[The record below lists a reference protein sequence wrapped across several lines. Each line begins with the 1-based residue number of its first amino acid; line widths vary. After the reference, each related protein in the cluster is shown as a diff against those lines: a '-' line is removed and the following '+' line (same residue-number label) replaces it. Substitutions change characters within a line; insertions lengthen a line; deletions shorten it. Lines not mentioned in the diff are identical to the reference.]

1 MYQRRHLNILK
12 SRMAEPRRRMQ
23 IVMGPCQVGKSTLVG
38 QFTEGVSVPFDFFA
52 ADGVNRFDSSWI
64 PNKWQQVRM
73 RMDIHSEQEHIL
85 IIDEVQKIRGWSEQ
99 VKKEWDED
107 SRSHRN
113 LKVILLGSPRL
124 LLQKGLEESLEGRF
138 ETIKMGYWD
147 WQEMHEAFGF
157 SMDEYV
163 YFGGFPGLAP
173 DIQDEDRWRNL
184 MEDSIISPIL
194 TRDILEIEEIR
205 NPALLRQVFELAC
218 IESAKELSLTK
229 MQGTMNSGTVPT
241 IKNYLDILNKSMI
254 VQALQNYS
262 PSRVKEKQSVPKMQ
276 VFNNAFRNRFGT
288 FSFDEAR
295 VDPAE
300 WGRLVESAVG
310 AHLANRAMTDDYEL
324 FYWRNERRQE
334 CDYVLRKGQA
344 LVAIEVKSGSVDKT
358 VGFEKFKEQFADNVT
373 HCWPPCSAS
382 GRFLHNGSEVT
393 VQKGLAHAIAVI
405 SIAVIILSMDC
416 PSVTNHPESMTSLL
430 QCLS

>member
-23 IVMGPCQVGKSTLVG
+23 IVMGPRQVGKSTLVG
-38 QFTEGVSVPFDFFA
+38 QFTEGISVPFDFFA

-113 LKVILLGSPRL
+113 LKVILLGSSRL

-194 TRDILEIEEIR
+194 ARDILEIEEIR

-254 VQALQNYS
+254 VQPLQNYS

-358 VGFEKFKEQFADNVT
+358 VGFEKFKEQFADKVT
-373 HCWPPCSAS
+373 AAFIVGPHALPLDDFFIMDLKSL
-382 GRFLHNGSEVT
+382 FK
-393 VQKGLAHAIAVI
+393 KG
-405 SIAVIILSMDC
+405 
-416 PSVTNHPESMTSLL
+416 
-430 QCLS
+430 

>member
-1 MYQRRHLNILK
+1 MYQRQHLNILT

-23 IVMGPCQVGKSTLVG
+23 IVMGPRQVGKSTLVG
-38 QFTEGVSVPFDFFA
+38 QFTEATSVPFDFFA
-52 ADGVNRFDSSWI
+52 ADSVNRFDTSWI
-64 PNKWQQVRM
+64 PNKWQQARM

-85 IIDEVQKIRGWSEQ
+85 VIDEVQKIRGWSEQ

-113 LKVILLGSPRL
+113 LKVILLGSSRL

-241 IKNYLDILNKSMI
+241 IKNYLDILNKSMT
-254 VQALQNYS
+254 VQPLQNYS
-262 PSRVKEKQSVPKMQ
+262 ASRIKEKLSVPKMQ
-276 VFNNAFRNRFGT
+276 VFNNAFRNRFGS
-288 FSFDEAR
+288 FSFDDAR

-300 WGRLVESAVG
+300 WGRQIESAVG
-310 AHLANRAMTDDYEL
+310 AHLANRSMMDDYEL

-358 VGFEKFKEQFADNVT
+358 VGFEKFKEQFADKVT
-373 HCWPPCSAS
+373 AAFIVGPQALPLEDFFIMDLKSL
-382 GRFLHNGSEVT
+382 FK
-393 VQKGLAHAIAVI
+393 KG
-405 SIAVIILSMDC
+405 
-416 PSVTNHPESMTSLL
+416 
-430 QCLS
+430 

>member
-23 IVMGPCQVGKSTLVG
+23 IVMGPRQVGKSTLVG
-38 QFTEGVSVPFDFFA
+38 QFTEGISVPFDFFA

-113 LKVILLGSPRL
+113 LKVILLGSSRL

-254 VQALQNYS
+254 VQPLQNYS

-276 VFNNAFRNRFGT
+276 VFNNAFRNRFGS

-358 VGFEKFKEQFADNVT
+358 VGFEKFKEQFADKVT
-373 HCWPPCSAS
+373 AAFIVGPQALPLEDFFIMDLKSL
-382 GRFLHNGSEVT
+382 FK
-393 VQKGLAHAIAVI
+393 KG
-405 SIAVIILSMDC
+405 
-416 PSVTNHPESMTSLL
+416 
-430 QCLS
+430 

>member
-1 MYQRRHLNILK
+1 
-12 SRMAEPRRRMQ
+12 MAEPRRRMQ
-23 IVMGPCQVGKSTLVG
+23 IVMGPRQVGKSTLVG

-52 ADGVNRFDSSWI
+52 ADGVNRFDTSWI

-113 LKVILLGSPRL
+113 LKVILLGSSRL

-218 IESAKELSLTK
+218 TESAKELSLTK

-254 VQALQNYS
+254 VQPLQNYS

-358 VGFEKFKEQFADNVT
+358 VGFEKFKEQFADKVT
-373 HCWPPCSAS
+373 AAFIVGPHALPLDDFFIMDLKSL
-382 GRFLHNGSEVT
+382 FK
-393 VQKGLAHAIAVI
+393 KG
-405 SIAVIILSMDC
+405 
-416 PSVTNHPESMTSLL
+416 
-430 QCLS
+430 

>member
-1 MYQRRHLNILK
+1 MYQRRHLNILT

-23 IVMGPCQVGKSTLVG
+23 IVMGPRQVGKSTLVG
-38 QFTEGVSVPFDFFA
+38 QFTEATSVPFDFFA
-52 ADGVNRFDSSWI
+52 ADSVNRFDTSWI
-64 PNKWQQVRM
+64 PNKWQQARM

-85 IIDEVQKIRGWSEQ
+85 VIDEVQKIKGWSEQ

-107 SRSHRN
+107 SRNHRN
-113 LKVILLGSPRL
+113 LKVILLGSSRL

-241 IKNYLDILNKSMI
+241 IKNYLDILNKSMT
-254 VQALQNYS
+254 VQPLQNYS
-262 PSRVKEKQSVPKMQ
+262 ASIIREKLSVPKMQ
-276 VFNNAFRNRFGT
+276 VFNNAFRNRFGS

-300 WGRLVESAVG
+300 WGRQIESAVG
-310 AHLANRAMTDDYEL
+310 AHLANRSMMDDYEL

-344 LVAIEVKSGSVDKT
+344 LVAIEVKSGGVDRT
-358 VGFEKFKEQFADNVT
+358 VGFEKFKEQFADKVT
-373 HCWPPCSAS
+373 AAFIVGPQALPLED
-382 GRFLHNGSEVT
+382 FFM
-393 VQKGLAHAIAVI
+393 
-405 SIAVIILSMDC
+405 MDLK
-416 PSVTNHPESMTSLL
+416 SLFKKKL
-430 QCLS
+430 LY

>member
-1 MYQRRHLNILK
+1 MYQRRHLNILT

-23 IVMGPCQVGKSTLVG
+23 IVMGPRQVGKSTLVG
-38 QFTEGVSVPFDFFA
+38 QFTEGISVPFDFFA

-113 LKVILLGSPRL
+113 LKVILLGSSRL

-218 IESAKELSLTK
+218 IESTKELSLTK

-254 VQALQNYS
+254 VQPLQNYS

-300 WGRLVESAVG
+300 CGRLVESAVG

-373 HCWPPCSAS
+373 AAFIVGPHALPLDDFFIMDLKSL
-382 GRFLHNGSEVT
+382 FK
-393 VQKGLAHAIAVI
+393 KG
-405 SIAVIILSMDC
+405 
-416 PSVTNHPESMTSLL
+416 
-430 QCLS
+430 

>member
-1 MYQRRHLNILK
+1 MYQRQHLNILT

-23 IVMGPCQVGKSTLVG
+23 IVMGPRQVGKSTLVG
-38 QFTEGVSVPFDFFA
+38 QFTEATSVPFDFFA
-52 ADGVNRFDSSWI
+52 ADSVNRFDTSWI
-64 PNKWQQVRM
+64 PNKWQQARM

-85 IIDEVQKIRGWSEQ
+85 VIDEVQKIKGWSEQ

-107 SRSHRN
+107 SRNHRN
-113 LKVILLGSPRL
+113 LKVILLGSSRL

-241 IKNYLDILNKSMI
+241 IKNYLDILNKSMT
-254 VQALQNYS
+254 VQPLQNYS
-262 PSRVKEKQSVPKMQ
+262 ASRIKEKLSVPKMQ
-276 VFNNAFRNRFGT
+276 VFNNAFRNRFGS

-358 VGFEKFKEQFADNVT
+358 VGFEKFKEQFADKVT
-373 HCWPPCSAS
+373 AAFIVGPQALPLEDFFIMDLKSL
-382 GRFLHNGSEVT
+382 FK
-393 VQKGLAHAIAVI
+393 KG
-405 SIAVIILSMDC
+405 
-416 PSVTNHPESMTSLL
+416 
-430 QCLS
+430 

>member
-23 IVMGPCQVGKSTLVG
+23 IVMGPGQVGKSTLVG
-38 QFTEGVSVPFDFFA
+38 QFTEGISVPFDFFA

-99 VKKEWDED
+99 VKKKWDED

-113 LKVILLGSPRL
+113 LKVILLGSSRL

-254 VQALQNYS
+254 VQPLQNYS

-373 HCWPPCSAS
+373 AAFIVGPHALPLDDFFMMDLKSL
-382 GRFLHNGSEVT
+382 FK
-393 VQKGLAHAIAVI
+393 KG
-405 SIAVIILSMDC
+405 
-416 PSVTNHPESMTSLL
+416 
-430 QCLS
+430 

>member
-23 IVMGPCQVGKSTLVG
+23 IVMGPRQVGKSTLVG

-113 LKVILLGSPRL
+113 LKVILLGSSRL

-254 VQALQNYS
+254 VQPLQNYS

-295 VDPAE
+295 VDPPE

-310 AHLANRAMTDDYEL
+310 AHLANRAMTDGYEL

-344 LVAIEVKSGSVDKT
+344 LVAIDVKNGSVDKT

-373 HCWPPCSAS
+373 AAFIVGPHALPLDDFFIMDLKSL
-382 GRFLHNGSEVT
+382 FK
-393 VQKGLAHAIAVI
+393 KG
-405 SIAVIILSMDC
+405 
-416 PSVTNHPESMTSLL
+416 
-430 QCLS
+430 

>member
-1 MYQRRHLNILK
+1 MYQRRHLNILT

-23 IVMGPCQVGKSTLVG
+23 IVMGPRQVGKSTLVG

-113 LKVILLGSPRL
+113 LKVILLGSSRL

-254 VQALQNYS
+254 VQPLQNYS

-358 VGFEKFKEQFADNVT
+358 VGFEKFKEQFADKVT
-373 HCWPPCSAS
+373 AAFIVGP
-382 GRFLHNGSEVT
+382 
-393 VQKGLAHAIAVI
+393 HALPLEDFFI
-405 SIAVIILSMDC
+405 MDLK
-416 PSVTNHPESMTSLL
+416 SLFKKK
-430 QCLS
+430 

>member
-23 IVMGPCQVGKSTLVG
+23 IVMGPGQVGKSTLVG
-38 QFTEGVSVPFDFFA
+38 QFTEGISVPFDFFA

-113 LKVILLGSPRL
+113 LKVILLGSSRI

-254 VQALQNYS
+254 VQPLQNYS

-373 HCWPPCSAS
+373 AAFIVGPHALPLDDFFMMDLKSL
-382 GRFLHNGSEVT
+382 FK
-393 VQKGLAHAIAVI
+393 KG
-405 SIAVIILSMDC
+405 
-416 PSVTNHPESMTSLL
+416 
-430 QCLS
+430 

>member
-1 MYQRRHLNILK
+1 MYQRQHLNILT

-23 IVMGPCQVGKSTLVG
+23 IVMGPRQVGKSTLVG
-38 QFTEGVSVPFDFFA
+38 QFTEATSVPFDFFA
-52 ADGVNRFDSSWI
+52 ADSVNRFDTSWI
-64 PNKWQQVRM
+64 PNKWQQARM

-85 IIDEVQKIRGWSEQ
+85 VIDEVQKIKGWSEQ

-107 SRSHRN
+107 SRNHRN
-113 LKVILLGSPRL
+113 LKVILLGSSRL

-173 DIQDEDRWRNL
+173 DIQDEGRWRNL

-229 MQGTMNSGTVPT
+229 MQGTMNCGTVPT

-254 VQALQNYS
+254 VQPLQNYS

-373 HCWPPCSAS
+373 AAFIVGP
-382 GRFLHNGSEVT
+382 
-393 VQKGLAHAIAVI
+393 HALPLEDFFI
-405 SIAVIILSMDC
+405 MDLK
-416 PSVTNHPESMTSLL
+416 SLFKKK
-430 QCLS
+430 

>member
-1 MYQRRHLNILK
+1 MYQRRHLDILK

-23 IVMGPCQVGKSTLVG
+23 IVMGPRQVGKSTLVG
-38 QFTEGVSVPFDFFA
+38 QFTEGTSVPFDFFA
-52 ADGVNRFDSSWI
+52 ADNVSRFDTSWI
-64 PNKWQQVRM
+64 PDKWQQARM

-85 IIDEVQKIRGWSEQ
+85 IIDEVQKIKGWSEQ

-107 SRSHRN
+107 SRNHRN
-113 LKVILLGSPRL
+113 LKVILLGSSRL
-124 LLQKGLEESLEGRF
+124 LLQKGLEESLAGRF

-147 WQEMHEAFGF
+147 WQEMHDAFGF
-157 SMDEYV
+157 STDEYV

-218 IESAKELSLTK
+218 TESAKELSLTK

-241 IKNYLDILNKSMI
+241 IKNYLDILSKSMT
-254 VQALQNYS
+254 VQPLQNYF
-262 PSRVKEKQSVPKMQ
+262 PSRIKEKQSVPKMQ

-300 WGRLVESAVG
+300 WGRQVESAVG
-310 AHLANRAMTDDYEL
+310 AHLANRVMIDDYEL

-334 CDYVLRKGQA
+334 CDYVLRKGQS
-344 LVAIEVKSGSVDKT
+344 LVAIEVKSGSIDKT
-358 VGFEKFKEQFADNVT
+358 VGFEKFKEQFADKITAAFIVG
-373 HCWPPCSAS
+373 PQA
-382 GRFLHNGSEVT
+382 
-393 VQKGLAHAIAVI
+393 
-405 SIAVIILSMDC
+405 LSLEDFFVMDLK
-416 PSVTNHPESMTSLL
+416 SLFKKK
-430 QCLS
+430 

>member
-23 IVMGPCQVGKSTLVG
+23 IVMGPRQVGKSTLVG

-113 LKVILLGSPRL
+113 LKVILLGSSRL

-194 TRDILEIEEIR
+194 TRDIHEIEEIR

-254 VQALQNYS
+254 VQPLQNYS

-358 VGFEKFKEQFADNVT
+358 VGFEKFKEQFADKVT
-373 HCWPPCSAS
+373 AAFIVGPHALPLDDFFIMDLKSL
-382 GRFLHNGSEVT
+382 FK
-393 VQKGLAHAIAVI
+393 KG
-405 SIAVIILSMDC
+405 
-416 PSVTNHPESMTSLL
+416 
-430 QCLS
+430 

>member
-1 MYQRRHLNILK
+1 
-12 SRMAEPRRRMQ
+12 MQ
-23 IVMGPCQVGKSTLVG
+23 IVMGPRQVGKSTLVG
-38 QFTEGVSVPFDFFA
+38 QFTEGISVPFDFFA

-113 LKVILLGSPRL
+113 LKVILLGSSRL

-205 NPALLRQVFELAC
+205 NPDLLRQVFELAC

-254 VQALQNYS
+254 VQALQNYF

-373 HCWPPCSAS
+373 AAFIVGPHALPLDDFFIMDLKPL
-382 GRFLHNGSEVT
+382 FK
-393 VQKGLAHAIAVI
+393 KG
-405 SIAVIILSMDC
+405 
-416 PSVTNHPESMTSLL
+416 
-430 QCLS
+430 

>member
-23 IVMGPCQVGKSTLVG
+23 IVMGPRQVGKSTLVG
-38 QFTEGVSVPFDFFA
+38 QFTEGISVPFDFFA

-113 LKVILLGSPRL
+113 LKVILLGSSRL

-254 VQALQNYS
+254 VQPLQNYS

-358 VGFEKFKEQFADNVT
+358 IGFEKFKEQFADNVT
-373 HCWPPCSAS
+373 AAFIVGPHALPLDDFFMMDLKSL
-382 GRFLHNGSEVT
+382 FK
-393 VQKGLAHAIAVI
+393 KG
-405 SIAVIILSMDC
+405 
-416 PSVTNHPESMTSLL
+416 
-430 QCLS
+430 

>member
-1 MYQRRHLNILK
+1 MYQRQHLNILT

-23 IVMGPCQVGKSTLVG
+23 IVMGPRQVGKSTLVG
-38 QFTEGVSVPFDFFA
+38 QFTEATSVPFDFFA
-52 ADGVNRFDSSWI
+52 ADSVNRFDTSWI
-64 PNKWQQVRM
+64 PNKWQQARM

-85 IIDEVQKIRGWSEQ
+85 VIDEVQKIKGWSEQ

-107 SRSHRN
+107 SRNHRN
-113 LKVILLGSPRL
+113 LKVILLGSSRL

-173 DIQDEDRWRNL
+173 DIQDEGRWRNL

-254 VQALQNYS
+254 VQPLQNYS

-373 HCWPPCSAS
+373 AAFIVGP
-382 GRFLHNGSEVT
+382 
-393 VQKGLAHAIAVI
+393 HALPLEDFFI
-405 SIAVIILSMDC
+405 MDLK
-416 PSVTNHPESMTSLL
+416 SLFKKK
-430 QCLS
+430 

>member
-23 IVMGPCQVGKSTLVG
+23 IVMGPRQVGKSTLVG
-38 QFTEGVSVPFDFFA
+38 QFTEATSVPFDFFA
-52 ADGVNRFDSSWI
+52 ADSVNRFDTSWI
-64 PNKWQQVRM
+64 PNKWQQARM

-85 IIDEVQKIRGWSEQ
+85 VIDEVQKIRGWSEQ

-107 SRSHRN
+107 SRNHRN
-113 LKVILLGSPRL
+113 LKVILLGSSRL

-218 IESAKELSLTK
+218 IESTKELSLTK
-229 MQGTMNSGTVPT
+229 MQGTMNCGTVPT
-241 IKNYLDILNKSMI
+241 IKNYLDILNKSMT
-254 VQALQNYS
+254 VQPLQNYS
-262 PSRVKEKQSVPKMQ
+262 SSRVKEKQSVPKMQ

-300 WGRLVESAVG
+300 WGRQIESAVG
-310 AHLANRAMTDDYEL
+310 AHLANRSMMDDYEL

-358 VGFEKFKEQFADNVT
+358 VGFEKFKEQFADKVT
-373 HCWPPCSAS
+373 AAFIVGPQALPLED
-382 GRFLHNGSEVT
+382 FF
-393 VQKGLAHAIAVI
+393 I
-405 SIAVIILSMDC
+405 MDLK
-416 PSVTNHPESMTSLL
+416 SLFKKKL
-430 QCLS
+430 LY

>member
-23 IVMGPCQVGKSTLVG
+23 IVMGPRQVGKSTLVG
-38 QFTEGVSVPFDFFA
+38 QFTEATSAPFDFFA
-52 ADGVNRFDSSWI
+52 ADSVNRFDTSWI
-64 PNKWQQVRM
+64 PNKWQQARM

-113 LKVILLGSPRL
+113 LKVILLGSSRL

-229 MQGTMNSGTVPT
+229 MQGTMNCGTVPT

-254 VQALQNYS
+254 VQPLQNYS
-262 PSRVKEKQSVPKMQ
+262 SSIVKEKQSVPKMQ

-358 VGFEKFKEQFADNVT
+358 VGFEKFKEQFADKVT
-373 HCWPPCSAS
+373 AAFIVGPQALPLED
-382 GRFLHNGSEVT
+382 FFM
-393 VQKGLAHAIAVI
+393 
-405 SIAVIILSMDC
+405 MDLK
-416 PSVTNHPESMTSLL
+416 SLFKKK
-430 QCLS
+430 

>member
-23 IVMGPCQVGKSTLVG
+23 IVMGPRQVGKSTLVG
-38 QFTEGVSVPFDFFA
+38 QFTEGISVPFDFFA

-113 LKVILLGSPRL
+113 LKVILLGSSRL

-254 VQALQNYS
+254 VQPLQNYS

-358 VGFEKFKEQFADNVT
+358 VGFEKFKEQFADKVT
-373 HCWPPCSAS
+373 AAFIVGPQALPLEDFFIMDLKSL
-382 GRFLHNGSEVT
+382 FK
-393 VQKGLAHAIAVI
+393 KG
-405 SIAVIILSMDC
+405 
-416 PSVTNHPESMTSLL
+416 
-430 QCLS
+430 

>member
-23 IVMGPCQVGKSTLVG
+23 IVMGPRQVGKSTLVG
-38 QFTEGVSVPFDFFA
+38 QFTEGISVPFDFFA

-113 LKVILLGSPRL
+113 LKVILLGSSRL

-173 DIQDEDRWRNL
+173 DIQDEDRWRSL

-254 VQALQNYS
+254 VQPLQNYS

-300 WGRLVESAVG
+300 WGRQIESAVG
-310 AHLANRAMTDDYEL
+310 AHLANRSMMDDYEL

-373 HCWPPCSAS
+373 AAFIVGPHALPLDDFFIMDLKSL
-382 GRFLHNGSEVT
+382 FK
-393 VQKGLAHAIAVI
+393 KG
-405 SIAVIILSMDC
+405 
-416 PSVTNHPESMTSLL
+416 
-430 QCLS
+430 

>member
-1 MYQRRHLNILK
+1 MYQRQHLNILT

-23 IVMGPCQVGKSTLVG
+23 IVMGPRQVGKSTLVG
-38 QFTEGVSVPFDFFA
+38 QFTEGISVPFDFFA

-113 LKVILLGSPRL
+113 LKVILLGSSRL

-254 VQALQNYS
+254 VQPLQNYS
-262 PSRVKEKQSVPKMQ
+262 ASRIREKLSVPKMQ
-276 VFNNAFRNRFGT
+276 VFNNAFRNRFGS

-300 WGRLVESAVG
+300 WGRQIESAVG
-310 AHLANRAMTDDYEL
+310 AHLANRSMMDDYEL

-358 VGFEKFKEQFADNVT
+358 VGFEKFKEQFADKVT
-373 HCWPPCSAS
+373 SAFIV
-382 GRFLHNGSEVT
+382 GPQALPLEDFFM
-393 VQKGLAHAIAVI
+393 
-405 SIAVIILSMDC
+405 MDLK
-416 PSVTNHPESMTSLL
+416 SLFKKKPL
-430 QCLS
+430 Y

>member
-1 MYQRRHLNILK
+1 
-12 SRMAEPRRRMQ
+12 MQ
-23 IVMGPCQVGKSTLVG
+23 IVMGPRQVGKSTLVG

-113 LKVILLGSPRL
+113 LKVILLGSSRL

-254 VQALQNYS
+254 VQPLQNYS
-262 PSRVKEKQSVPKMQ
+262 PLRVKEKQSVPKMQ

-358 VGFEKFKEQFADNVT
+358 VGFEKFKEQFADKVT
-373 HCWPPCSAS
+373 AAFIVGPQALPLED
-382 GRFLHNGSEVT
+382 FF
-393 VQKGLAHAIAVI
+393 I
-405 SIAVIILSMDC
+405 MDLK
-416 PSVTNHPESMTSLL
+416 SLFKKK
-430 QCLS
+430 

>member
-1 MYQRRHLNILK
+1 
-12 SRMAEPRRRMQ
+12 
-23 IVMGPCQVGKSTLVG
+23 
-38 QFTEGVSVPFDFFA
+38 
-52 ADGVNRFDSSWI
+52 
-64 PNKWQQVRM
+64 M

-85 IIDEVQKIRGWSEQ
+85 VIDEVQKIKGWSEQ

-107 SRSHRN
+107 SRNHRN
-113 LKVILLGSPRL
+113 LKVILLGSSRL

-218 IESAKELSLTK
+218 IESTKELSLTK

-254 VQALQNYS
+254 VQPLQNYS
-262 PSRVKEKQSVPKMQ
+262 SSRVKEKQSVPKMQ

-300 WGRLVESAVG
+300 WGHQVESAVG

-324 FYWRNERRQE
+324 FYWRNARRQE

-358 VGFEKFKEQFADNVT
+358 VGFEKFKEQFADKVT
-373 HCWPPCSAS
+373 AAFIVGP
-382 GRFLHNGSEVT
+382 
-393 VQKGLAHAIAVI
+393 HALPLEDFFI
-405 SIAVIILSMDC
+405 MDLK
-416 PSVTNHPESMTSLL
+416 SLFKKK
-430 QCLS
+430 

>member
-23 IVMGPCQVGKSTLVG
+23 IVMGPRQVGKSTLVG

-373 HCWPPCSAS
+373 AAFIVGPHALPLDDC
-382 GRFLHNGSEVT
+382 FIMYLKT
-393 VQKGLAHAIAVI
+393 LKKKG
-405 SIAVIILSMDC
+405 
-416 PSVTNHPESMTSLL
+416 
-430 QCLS
+430 

>member
-1 MYQRRHLNILK
+1 
-12 SRMAEPRRRMQ
+12 MQ
-23 IVMGPCQVGKSTLVG
+23 IVMGPRQVGKSTLVG
-38 QFTEGVSVPFDFFA
+38 QFTEGISVPFDFFA

-113 LKVILLGSPRL
+113 LKVILLGSSRL

-254 VQALQNYS
+254 VQALQNYF

-373 HCWPPCSAS
+373 AAFIVGPHALPLDDFFIMDLKPL
-382 GRFLHNGSEVT
+382 FK
-393 VQKGLAHAIAVI
+393 KG
-405 SIAVIILSMDC
+405 
-416 PSVTNHPESMTSLL
+416 
-430 QCLS
+430 

>member
-1 MYQRRHLNILK
+1 MYQRRHLNILT

-23 IVMGPCQVGKSTLVG
+23 IVMGPRQVGKSTLVG
-38 QFTEGVSVPFDFFA
+38 QFTEATSVPFDFFA
-52 ADGVNRFDSSWI
+52 ADSVNRFDTSWI
-64 PNKWQQVRM
+64 PNKWQQARM

-85 IIDEVQKIRGWSEQ
+85 VIDEVQKIRGWSEQ

-113 LKVILLGSPRL
+113 LKVILLGSSRL

-241 IKNYLDILNKSMI
+241 IKNYLDILNKSMT
-254 VQALQNYS
+254 VQPLQNYS
-262 PSRVKEKQSVPKMQ
+262 ASRIKEKLSVPKMQ
-276 VFNNAFRNRFGT
+276 VFNNAFRNRFGS
-288 FSFDEAR
+288 FSFDDAR

-300 WGRLVESAVG
+300 WGRQIESAVG
-310 AHLANRAMTDDYEL
+310 AHLANRSMMDDYEL

-358 VGFEKFKEQFADNVT
+358 VGFEKFKEQFADKVT
-373 HCWPPCSAS
+373 AAFIVGPQALPLED
-382 GRFLHNGSEVT
+382 FF
-393 VQKGLAHAIAVI
+393 I
-405 SIAVIILSMDC
+405 MDLK
-416 PSVTNHPESMTSLL
+416 SLFKKK
-430 QCLS
+430 

>member
-1 MYQRRHLNILK
+1 MYQRQHLNILT

-23 IVMGPCQVGKSTLVG
+23 IVMGPRQVGKSTLVG
-38 QFTEGVSVPFDFFA
+38 QFTEATSVPFDFFA
-52 ADGVNRFDSSWI
+52 ADSVNPFDTSWI
-64 PNKWQQVRM
+64 PNKWQQARM

-85 IIDEVQKIRGWSEQ
+85 AIDEVQKIKGWSEQ

-107 SRSHRN
+107 SRNHRN
-113 LKVILLGSPRL
+113 LKVILLGSSRL

-229 MQGTMNSGTVPT
+229 MQGTMNCGTVPT

-254 VQALQNYS
+254 VQPLQNYS
-262 PSRVKEKQSVPKMQ
+262 SSIVKEKQSVPKMQ

-358 VGFEKFKEQFADNVT
+358 VGFEKFKEQFADKVT
-373 HCWPPCSAS
+373 AAFIVGPQALPLED
-382 GRFLHNGSEVT
+382 FFM
-393 VQKGLAHAIAVI
+393 
-405 SIAVIILSMDC
+405 MDLK
-416 PSVTNHPESMTSLL
+416 SLFKKK
-430 QCLS
+430 

>member
-23 IVMGPCQVGKSTLVG
+23 IVMGPRQVGKSTLVG
-38 QFTEGVSVPFDFFA
+38 QFTEGISVPFDFFA

-113 LKVILLGSPRL
+113 LKVILLGSSRL

-254 VQALQNYS
+254 VQPLQNYS

-334 CDYVLRKGQA
+334 CDYVLRKGQT

-358 VGFEKFKEQFADNVT
+358 VGFEKFKERFADKVT
-373 HCWPPCSAS
+373 AAFIVGPHALPLDDFFIMDLKSL
-382 GRFLHNGSEVT
+382 FK
-393 VQKGLAHAIAVI
+393 KG
-405 SIAVIILSMDC
+405 
-416 PSVTNHPESMTSLL
+416 
-430 QCLS
+430 

>member
-23 IVMGPCQVGKSTLVG
+23 IVMGPRQVGKSTLVG
-38 QFTEGVSVPFDFFA
+38 QFTEGISVPFDFFA

-113 LKVILLGSPRL
+113 LKVILLGSSRL

-254 VQALQNYS
+254 VQPLQNYS

-358 VGFEKFKEQFADNVT
+358 VGFEKFKERFADKVT
-373 HCWPPCSAS
+373 AAFIVGP
-382 GRFLHNGSEVT
+382 
-393 VQKGLAHAIAVI
+393 HALPLDDF
-405 SIAVIILSMDC
+405 S
-416 PSVTNHPESMTSLL
+416 
-430 QCLS
+430 

>member
-23 IVMGPCQVGKSTLVG
+23 IVMGPRQVGKSTLVG
-38 QFTEGVSVPFDFFA
+38 QFTEWISVPFDFFA

-124 LLQKGLEESLEGRF
+124 LSQKGLEESLEGRF

-254 VQALQNYS
+254 VQPLQNYS

-373 HCWPPCSAS
+373 AAFIVGPHALPLDDFFMMDLKSL
-382 GRFLHNGSEVT
+382 FK
-393 VQKGLAHAIAVI
+393 KG
-405 SIAVIILSMDC
+405 
-416 PSVTNHPESMTSLL
+416 
-430 QCLS
+430 

>member
-23 IVMGPCQVGKSTLVG
+23 IVMGPRQVGKSTLVG
-38 QFTEGVSVPFDFFA
+38 QFTEGTSVPFDFFA
-52 ADGVNRFDSSWI
+52 ADNVNRFDNSWI
-64 PNKWQQVRM
+64 PNKWQQARM

-85 IIDEVQKIRGWSEQ
+85 IIDEVQKIKGWSEQ

-113 LKVILLGSPRL
+113 LKVILLGSSRL

-147 WQEMHEAFGF
+147 WQEMHDAFGF

-218 IESAKELSLTK
+218 TESAKELSLTK

-241 IKNYLDILNKSMI
+241 IKNYLDILSKSMI
-254 VQALQNYS
+254 VQPLQNYS
-262 PSRVKEKQSVPKMQ
+262 PSRIREKQSVPKMQ

-295 VDPAE
+295 VDPSE
-300 WGRLVESAVG
+300 WGRQVESAVG
-310 AHLANRAMTDDYEL
+310 AHLANRAIVDDYEL

-334 CDYVLRKGQA
+334 CDYVLRKGQS
-344 LVAIEVKSGSVDKT
+344 LVAIEVNSGSIDKT
-358 VGFEKFKEQFADNVT
+358 VGFEKFKEQFADKITAAFIVG
-373 HCWPPCSAS
+373 PQA
-382 GRFLHNGSEVT
+382 
-393 VQKGLAHAIAVI
+393 
-405 SIAVIILSMDC
+405 LSLEDFFVM
-416 PSVTNHPESMTSLL
+416 NLKSLFKKK
-430 QCLS
+430 

>member
-23 IVMGPCQVGKSTLVG
+23 IVMGPRQVGKSTLVG
-38 QFTEGVSVPFDFFA
+38 QFTEGISVPFDFFA

-124 LLQKGLEESLEGRF
+124 LSQKGLEESLEGRF

-254 VQALQNYS
+254 VQPLQNYS

-358 VGFEKFKEQFADNVT
+358 VGFEKFKEQFADKVT
-373 HCWPPCSAS
+373 AAFIVGPNALPLDDFFIMDLKSL
-382 GRFLHNGSEVT
+382 FK
-393 VQKGLAHAIAVI
+393 KG
-405 SIAVIILSMDC
+405 
-416 PSVTNHPESMTSLL
+416 
-430 QCLS
+430 

>member
-23 IVMGPCQVGKSTLVG
+23 IVMGPRQVGKSTLVG
-38 QFTEGVSVPFDFFA
+38 QFTEGISVPFDFFA

-107 SRSHRN
+107 SRSNRN
-113 LKVILLGSPRL
+113 LKVILLGSSRL

-241 IKNYLDILNKSMI
+241 IKKYLDILNKSMI
-254 VQALQNYS
+254 VQPLQNYS

-300 WGRLVESAVG
+300 WGRLIESAVG

-358 VGFEKFKEQFADNVT
+358 VGFEKFKEQFADKVT
-373 HCWPPCSAS
+373 AAFIVGPQALPLED
-382 GRFLHNGSEVT
+382 FF
-393 VQKGLAHAIAVI
+393 I
-405 SIAVIILSMDC
+405 MDLK
-416 PSVTNHPESMTSLL
+416 SLFKMG
-430 QCLS
+430 

>member
-1 MYQRRHLNILK
+1 
-12 SRMAEPRRRMQ
+12 
-23 IVMGPCQVGKSTLVG
+23 MGPRQVGKSTLVG
-38 QFTEGVSVPFDFFA
+38 QFTEGISVPFDFFA

-113 LKVILLGSPRL
+113 LKVILLGSSRL

-254 VQALQNYS
+254 VQPLQNYS

-276 VFNNAFRNRFGT
+276 VFNNAFRNRFGS

-358 VGFEKFKEQFADNVT
+358 VGFEKFKEQFADKVT
-373 HCWPPCSAS
+373 AAFIVGPQALPLED
-382 GRFLHNGSEVT
+382 FF
-393 VQKGLAHAIAVI
+393 I
-405 SIAVIILSMDC
+405 MDLK
-416 PSVTNHPESMTSLL
+416 SLFKKKL
-430 QCLS
+430 LY